1 MQRQMLN
8 RDNDLARQTMTDR
21 YGRTVDYVRIAVT
34 TACNL
39 RCTYCLREEHQER
52 QPGVAQLDIGQM
64 KSIIGV
70 LAEMGIRK
78 IRFTGG
84 EPLLRRDIGELVRL
98 AKSTP
103 GIDDVKLT
111 TNGVLLDRHLEELI
125 DAGLDGINLS
135 LDTLDAG
142 KFYEIARRDRFPQV
156 RKALDTLLETPSI
169 RLKINT
175 LMLRGI
181 NNDEIPAF
189 VDLTRDHDLTVRFM
203 ELQPFD
209 DRQIWRTGRF
219 MGAEMIRE
227 HLCRAFPGLETVTGL
242 DTEHYS
248 FRLPGYRG
256 SIAIIPAYS
265 RNFCSRCS
273 RLRITADGKLI
284 SCLYRQESI
293 DIMPIMQNGAAKED
307 LRKQI
312 LEAVRQKPKD
322 GLKSGNNNAVT
333 SMSQIGG

>member
-1 MQRQMLN
+1 MLIDAHN
-8 RDNDLARQTMTDR
+8 
-21 YGRTVDYVRIAVT
+21 RTVDYVRIAVT
-34 TACNL
+34 KACNL
-39 RCTYCLREEHQER
+39 RCSYCLRENHEEPVQGTTR
-52 QPGVAQLDIGQM
+52 LDTGQIG
-64 KSIIGV
+64 SVVGL

-84 EPLLRRDIGELVRL
+84 EPLLRRDIAELVRL

-103 GIDDVKLT
+103 GIEDVKIT
-111 TNGVLLDRHLEELI
+111 TNGVLLDRHLDDLI
-125 DAGLDGINLS
+125 KAGLDGINLS
-135 LDTLDAG
+135 LDTLDAV
-142 KFYEIARRDRFPQV
+142 KFMEIARRDEFTRV
-156 RKALDTLLETPSI
+156 RQALDTLFETPSLRI
-169 RLKINT
+169 KINT

-189 VDLTRDHDLTVRFM
+189 VELTRDHNLTVRFM

-227 HLCRAFPGLETVTGL
+227 HLYRSYPGLEPVTGL

-248 FRLPGYRG
+248 FRIPGYQG
-256 SIAIIPAYS
+256 SVAIIPAYS

-273 RLRITADGKLI
+273 RLRITADGNLI
-284 SCLYRQESI
+284 SCLYHQESI
-293 DIMPIMQNGAAKED
+293 DLMPFLQGDSGKEE
-307 LRKQI
+307 LRKRI

-322 GLKSGNNNAVT
+322 GLKSRNDNAVT

>member
-1 MQRQMLN
+1 MLIDAYN
-8 RDNDLARQTMTDR
+8 
-21 YGRTVDYVRIAVT
+21 RTVDYVRIAVT
-34 TACNL
+34 SACNL
-39 RCTYCLREEHQER
+39 RCAYCLREDNEDQQR
-52 QPGVAQLDIGQM
+52 IGNRLNTGQIE
-64 KSIIGV
+64 SIIAL

-84 EPLLRRDIGELVRL
+84 EPLLRRDIVKLVRF
-98 AKSTP
+98 AKQTP
-103 GIDDVKLT
+103 GIEDVKLT
-111 TNGVLLDRHLEELI
+111 TNGVLLDRHLKELI
-125 DAGLDGINLS
+125 DARLDGINLS
-135 LDTLDAG
+135 LDTLDPG
-142 KFYEIARRDRFPQV
+142 RFMEIARRDHFTRV
-156 RKALDTLLETPSI
+156 RKALDTLFETPSLKI
-169 RLKINT
+169 KINT
-175 LMLRGI
+175 LLLRGI

-189 VDLTRDHDLTVRFM
+189 VELTRDHDVTVRFM

-227 HLCRAFPGLETVTGL
+227 QLYRAYPELEPITGL
-242 DTEHYS
+242 NTEHYS
-248 FRLPGYRG
+248 FMLPGCRG

-284 SCLYRQESI
+284 SCLYHQESI
-293 DIMPIMQNGAAKED
+293 DLMPGLQNDAGKDE

-312 LEAVRQKPKD
+312 LDAVRLKPKD
-322 GLKSGNNNAVT
+322 GLKSGNDNAVT

>member
-1 MQRQMLN
+1 MLIDAHN
-8 RDNDLARQTMTDR
+8 
-21 YGRTVDYVRIAVT
+21 RTVDYVRIAVT
-34 TACNL
+34 KACNL
-39 RCTYCLREEHQER
+39 RCTYCLREEHGER
-52 QPGVAQLDIGQM
+52 QQDTKQLDTDQIH
-64 KSIIGV
+64 SIISL

-84 EPLLRRDIGELVRL
+84 EPLLRRDIVKLVRL

-103 GIDDVKLT
+103 GIDNVKLT
-111 TNGVLLDRHLEELI
+111 TNGLLLDRHLGDLI
-125 DAGLDGINLS
+125 EAGIDGINLS
-135 LDTLDAG
+135 LDTLDPA
-142 KFYEIARRDRFPQV
+142 KFREIARRDQFPRV
-156 RKALDTLLETPSI
+156 RNVLDTLLQTPSL

-189 VDLTRDHDLTVRFM
+189 VELTRDHDLTVRFM

-209 DRQIWRTGRF
+209 DHQIWRTGRF

-227 HLCRAFPGLETVTGL
+227 HLYRSYPGLEAMTGL

-256 SIAIIPAYS
+256 SVAIIPAYS

-273 RLRITADGKLI
+273 RIRITADGKLI
-284 SCLYRQESI
+284 SCLYKQESI
-293 DIMPIMQNGAAKED
+293 DLMPILQNGAGKEK
-307 LRKQI
+307 LREQI

-322 GLKSGNNNAVT
+322 GLKSGSGNAVT

>member
-1 MQRQMLN
+1 MLN
-8 RDNDLARQTMTDR
+8 QDRLKERQTMTDR
-21 YGRTVDYVRIAVT
+21 YGRTIDYVRIAVT
-34 TACNL
+34 SACNL
-39 RCTYCLREEHQER
+39 RCSYCLREEHDESKS
-52 QPGVAQLDIGQM
+52 GSTQLDVERIGTF
-64 KSIIGV
+64 IRL

-84 EPLLRRDIGELVRL
+84 EPLLRRDIARLVRI
-98 AKSTP
+98 AKTTP
-103 GIDDVKLT
+103 GIDNVKLT
-111 TNGVLLDRHLEELI
+111 TNGVLLDRYLDELI
-125 DAGLDGINLS
+125 EAGLDGINLS
-135 LDTLDAG
+135 LDTLDAE
-142 KFYEIARRDRFPQV
+142 KFKAIARRDQFPKV
-156 RKALDTLLETPSI
+156 RKALDMLLQTPSL

-189 VDLTRDHDLTVRFM
+189 VELGRDHDLTVRFM

-227 HLCRAFPGLETVTGL
+227 HLYRAYPQLEAVTGL

-256 SIAIIPAYS
+256 SVAIIPAYS

-284 SCLYRQESI
+284 SCLYQQESI
-293 DIMPIMQNGAAKED
+293 DLMPLTENSNGDEE
-307 LRKQI
+307 LRKKI
-312 LEAVRQKPKD
+312 LDAVSRKPKD
-322 GLKSGNNNAVT
+322 GLKNGTNNAVT

>member
-1 MQRQMLN
+1 MLIDAHN
-8 RDNDLARQTMTDR
+8 
-21 YGRTVDYVRIAVT
+21 RTVDYVRIAVT
-34 TACNL
+34 KACNL
-39 RCTYCLREEHQER
+39 RCSYCLREDHDEPDQGSTR
-52 QPGVAQLDIGQM
+52 LDTGQIASLIGLL
-64 KSIIGV
+64 GD
-70 LAEMGIRK
+70 MGIRK

-84 EPLLRRDIGELVRL
+84 EPLLRRDIAELVRL
-98 AKSTP
+98 AKTTP
-103 GIDDVKLT
+103 GIEDVKLT
-111 TNGVLLDRHLEELI
+111 TNGVLLDKHLDRLI
-125 DAGLDGINLS
+125 EAGLDGINLS
-135 LDTLDAG
+135 LDTLSSE
-142 KFYEIARRDRFPQV
+142 KFIEIARRDEFTRV
-156 RKALDTLLETPSI
+156 RRALDTLFENPSL

-189 VDLTRDHDLTVRFM
+189 VELTRDHVLTVRFM

-227 HLCRAFPGLETVTGL
+227 HLYRAYPGLEPVTGL
-242 DTEHYS
+242 NTEHYS

-273 RLRITADGKLI
+273 RLRITADGRLI
-284 SCLYRQESI
+284 SCLYHQESI
-293 DIMPIMQNGAAKED
+293 NLMPFLQNGSGKEE

-312 LEAVRQKPKD
+312 LESVRQKPKD
-322 GLKSGNNNAVT
+322 GLKSGTDNAVA